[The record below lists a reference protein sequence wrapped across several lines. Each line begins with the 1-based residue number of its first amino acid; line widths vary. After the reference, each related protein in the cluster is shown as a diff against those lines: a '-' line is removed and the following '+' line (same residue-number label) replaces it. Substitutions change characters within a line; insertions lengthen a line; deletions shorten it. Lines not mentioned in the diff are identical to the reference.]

1 MLEGF
6 QFITIF
12 IEGIISFFSPCI
24 IPLIPLYMSYLAGS
38 ARTVLEDGTV
48 VYKRKTTLFHTLFFV
63 LGISM
68 SFFLLGLS
76 FSAVG
81 LFFQDVRHILL
92 IVCGVLIILM
102 GLFQIGLIRVPFL
115 QKERKLSARI
125 NLKKM
130 NPGVAFVLGF
140 LFSFAWTPCVGPALS
155 SVLMMASSGSSA
167 MIGNLYVLFYA
178 LGFVVPFL
186 VLGLFTTEALNLL
199 KKYQKALMNL
209 VKVGGVLLVGI
220 GAFLLYDGI
229 NSIPR
234 KTLNSCSMD
243 DRGLSSCGSSSSTF
257 ELTTSPDLQLSDYQ
271 GNTYRLSD
279 YSSQTVVLNFWS
291 LSCSI
296 CKEELNSIQRLQEEL
311 GDEVTILTIV
321 DAGMSYASNEEIH
334 SYIQDH
340 GYTFPVLFDQD
351 AKTFNSYRVTSYPNT
366 FIIRNGEIQVKV
378 PGALEYDSLKNLIEE
393 HI

>member
-92 IVCGVLIILM
+92 IVCGGLIILM
-102 GLFQIGLIRVPFL
+102 GLFQIGLIRIPFL

-229 NSIPR
+229 DSIPR

-243 DRGLSSCGSSSSTF
+243 DRGLSSCGSSSSTS
-257 ELTTSPDLQLSDYQ
+257 ELTTPSDLQLSDYQ

-321 DAGMSYASNEEIH
+321 DAGMSHASNEEIH

>member
-12 IEGIISFFSPCI
+12 TEGIISFFSPCI

-102 GLFQIGLIRVPFL
+102 GLFQIGLIRIPFL

-155 SVLMMASSGSSA
+155 SVLMMASSS
-167 MIGNLYVLFYA
+167 
-178 LGFVVPFL
+178 
-186 VLGLFTTEALNLL
+186 
-199 KKYQKALMNL
+199 
-209 VKVGGVLLVGI
+209 
-220 GAFLLYDGI
+220 
-229 NSIPR
+229 
-234 KTLNSCSMD
+234 
-243 DRGLSSCGSSSSTF
+243 SSSSTS
-257 ELTTSPDLQLSDYQ
+257 ELTTPPDLQLSDYQ

-291 LSCSI
+291 LSCNI
-296 CKEELNSIQRLQEEL
+296 CKEELNSIQRL
-311 GDEVTILTIV
+311 
-321 DAGMSYASNEEIH
+321 
-334 SYIQDH
+334 
-340 GYTFPVLFDQD
+340 
-351 AKTFNSYRVTSYPNT
+351 
-366 FIIRNGEIQVKV
+366 
-378 PGALEYDSLKNLIEE
+378 
-393 HI
+393 

>member
-102 GLFQIGLIRVPFL
+102 GLFQIGLIRIPFL

-229 NSIPR
+229 DSIPR

-243 DRGLSSCGSSSSTF
+243 DRGLSSCGSSSSTS

-311 GDEVTILTIV
+311 GDEVMILTIV
-321 DAGMSYASNEEIH
+321 DAGMSHASNEEIH

-351 AKTFNSYRVTSYPNT
+351 AKTFDSYRVTSYPNT

>member
-12 IEGIISFFSPCI
+12 IEGIISFFSSCI

-102 GLFQIGLIRVPFL
+102 GLFQIGLIRIPFL

-155 SVLMMASSGSSA
+155 SVLMMASSGSS
-167 MIGNLYVLFYA
+167 
-178 LGFVVPFL
+178 
-186 VLGLFTTEALNLL
+186 
-199 KKYQKALMNL
+199 
-209 VKVGGVLLVGI
+209 
-220 GAFLLYDGI
+220 
-229 NSIPR
+229 
-234 KTLNSCSMD
+234 
-243 DRGLSSCGSSSSTF
+243 SSTS
-257 ELTTSPDLQLSDYQ
+257 ELTTPPDLQLSDYQ

-291 LSCSI
+291 LSCNI
-296 CKEELNSIQRLQEEL
+296 CKEELNSIQRL
-311 GDEVTILTIV
+311 
-321 DAGMSYASNEEIH
+321 
-334 SYIQDH
+334 
-340 GYTFPVLFDQD
+340 
-351 AKTFNSYRVTSYPNT
+351 
-366 FIIRNGEIQVKV
+366 
-378 PGALEYDSLKNLIEE
+378 
-393 HI
+393 

>member
-102 GLFQIGLIRVPFL
+102 GLFQIGLIRIPFL

-229 NSIPR
+229 DSIPR

-243 DRGLSSCGSSSSTF
+243 DRGLSSCGSSSSTS
-257 ELTTSPDLQLSDYQ
+257 ELTTSSDLQLSDYQ

-321 DAGMSYASNEEIH
+321 DAGMSHASNEEIH

-351 AKTFNSYRVTSYPNT
+351 AKTFDSYRVTSYPNT

>member
-102 GLFQIGLIRVPFL
+102 GLFQIGLIRIPFL

-229 NSIPR
+229 DSIPR

-243 DRGLSSCGSSSSTF
+243 DRGLSSCGSSSSTS
-257 ELTTSPDLQLSDYQ
+257 ELTTPTDLQLFDYQ

-321 DAGMSYASNEEIH
+321 DAGMSHASNEEIH

-366 FIIRNGEIQVKV
+366 FIVRNGEIQVKV

>member
-12 IEGIISFFSPCI
+12 IEGIISFFSLCI

-48 VYKRKTTLFHTLFFV
+48 VYKRKTTLFHTLFFD

-102 GLFQIGLIRVPFL
+102 GLFQIGLIRIPFL

-155 SVLMMASSGSSA
+155 SVLMMASSGSS
-167 MIGNLYVLFYA
+167 
-178 LGFVVPFL
+178 
-186 VLGLFTTEALNLL
+186 
-199 KKYQKALMNL
+199 
-209 VKVGGVLLVGI
+209 
-220 GAFLLYDGI
+220 
-229 NSIPR
+229 
-234 KTLNSCSMD
+234 
-243 DRGLSSCGSSSSTF
+243 SSTS
-257 ELTTSPDLQLSDYQ
+257 ELTTPPDLQLSDYQ

-291 LSCSI
+291 LSCNI
-296 CKEELNSIQRLQEEL
+296 CKEELNSIQRL
-311 GDEVTILTIV
+311 
-321 DAGMSYASNEEIH
+321 
-334 SYIQDH
+334 
-340 GYTFPVLFDQD
+340 
-351 AKTFNSYRVTSYPNT
+351 
-366 FIIRNGEIQVKV
+366 
-378 PGALEYDSLKNLIEE
+378 
-393 HI
+393 

>member
-102 GLFQIGLIRVPFL
+102 GLFQIGLIRIPFL

-229 NSIPR
+229 DSIPR

-243 DRGLSSCGSSSSTF
+243 DRGLSSCGSSSSTS

-321 DAGMSYASNEEIH
+321 DAGMSHASNEEIH

-351 AKTFNSYRVTSYPNT
+351 AKTFDSYRVTSYPNT

>member
-102 GLFQIGLIRVPFL
+102 GLFQIGLIRIPFL

-178 LGFVVPFL
+178 LGMVFKF
-186 VLGLFTTEALNLL
+186 N
-199 KKYQKALMNL
+199 
-209 VKVGGVLLVGI
+209 
-220 GAFLLYDGI
+220 
-229 NSIPR
+229 R
-234 KTLNSCSMD
+234 K
-243 DRGLSSCGSSSSTF
+243 RYR
-257 ELTTSPDLQLSDYQ
+257 QVI
-271 GNTYRLSD
+271 TYR
-279 YSSQTVVLNFWS
+279 
-291 LSCSI
+291 
-296 CKEELNSIQRLQEEL
+296 RLQ
-311 GDEVTILTIV
+311 DLTV
-321 DAGMSYASNEEIH
+321 N
-334 SYIQDH
+334 
-340 GYTFPVLFDQD
+340 
-351 AKTFNSYRVTSYPNT
+351 
-366 FIIRNGEIQVKV
+366 
-378 PGALEYDSLKNLIEE
+378 
-393 HI
+393 

>member
-12 IEGIISFFSPCI
+12 TEGIISFFSPCI

-102 GLFQIGLIRVPFL
+102 GLFQIGLIRIPFL

-229 NSIPR
+229 DSIPR

-243 DRGLSSCGSSSSTF
+243 DRGLSSCGSSSSTS
-257 ELTTSPDLQLSDYQ
+257 ELTTPPDLQLSDYQ

-291 LSCSI
+291 LSCNI
-296 CKEELNSIQRLQEEL
+296 CKEELNSIQRL
-311 GDEVTILTIV
+311 
-321 DAGMSYASNEEIH
+321 
-334 SYIQDH
+334 
-340 GYTFPVLFDQD
+340 
-351 AKTFNSYRVTSYPNT
+351 
-366 FIIRNGEIQVKV
+366 
-378 PGALEYDSLKNLIEE
+378 
-393 HI
+393 

>member
-102 GLFQIGLIRVPFL
+102 GLFQIGLIRIPFL

-229 NSIPR
+229 DSIPR

-243 DRGLSSCGSSSSTF
+243 DRGLSSCGSSSNTS
-257 ELTTSPDLQLSDYQ
+257 ELTTPPDLQLSDYQ

-291 LSCSI
+291 LSCNI

-321 DAGMSYASNEEIH
+321 DAGMSHASNEEIH

-351 AKTFNSYRVTSYPNT
+351 AKTFDSYRVTSYPNT

>member
-102 GLFQIGLIRVPFL
+102 GLFQIGLIRIPFL

-229 NSIPR
+229 DSIPR

-243 DRGLSSCGSSSSTF
+243 DRGLSSCGSSSSTS
-257 ELTTSPDLQLSDYQ
+257 ELKTPPDLQLSGYQ

-321 DAGMSYASNEEIH
+321 DAGMSHASNEEIH
-334 SYIQDH
+334 SYVQDH

-351 AKTFNSYRVTSYPNT
+351 AKTFNSYRVASYPNT

>member
-12 IEGIISFFSPCI
+12 IEGIISFFSLCI

-102 GLFQIGLIRVPFL
+102 GLFQIGLIRIPFL

-155 SVLMMASSGSSA
+155 SVLMMASSGSS
-167 MIGNLYVLFYA
+167 
-178 LGFVVPFL
+178 
-186 VLGLFTTEALNLL
+186 
-199 KKYQKALMNL
+199 
-209 VKVGGVLLVGI
+209 
-220 GAFLLYDGI
+220 
-229 NSIPR
+229 
-234 KTLNSCSMD
+234 
-243 DRGLSSCGSSSSTF
+243 SSTS
-257 ELTTSPDLQLSDYQ
+257 ELTTPPDLQLSDYQ

-291 LSCSI
+291 LSCNI
-296 CKEELNSIQRLQEEL
+296 CKEELNSIQRL
-311 GDEVTILTIV
+311 
-321 DAGMSYASNEEIH
+321 
-334 SYIQDH
+334 
-340 GYTFPVLFDQD
+340 
-351 AKTFNSYRVTSYPNT
+351 
-366 FIIRNGEIQVKV
+366 
-378 PGALEYDSLKNLIEE
+378 
-393 HI
+393 

>member
-102 GLFQIGLIRVPFL
+102 GLFQIGLIRIPFL

-229 NSIPR
+229 DSIPR

-243 DRGLSSCGSSSSTF
+243 DRGLSSCGSSSSTS
-257 ELTTSPDLQLSDYQ
+257 ELKTPPDLQLSGYQ

-291 LSCSI
+291 LSCNI

-321 DAGMSYASNEEIH
+321 DAGMSHASNEEIH

-351 AKTFNSYRVTSYPNT
+351 AKTFDSYRVTSYPNT

>member
-102 GLFQIGLIRVPFL
+102 GLFQIGLIRIPFL

-229 NSIPR
+229 DSIPC

-243 DRGLSSCGSSSSTF
+243 DRGLSSCGSSSSTS
-257 ELTTSPDLQLSDYQ
+257 ELKTPPDLQLSGYQ

-291 LSCSI
+291 LSCNI

-321 DAGMSYASNEEIH
+321 DAGMSHASNEEIH

>member
-102 GLFQIGLIRVPFL
+102 GLFQIGLIRIPFL

-130 NPGVAFVLGF
+130 NPGIAFVLGF

-229 NSIPR
+229 DSIPR
-234 KTLNSCSMD
+234 KMLNSCSMD
-243 DRGLSSCGSSSSTF
+243 DRGLSSCGSSSSTS
-257 ELTTSPDLQLSDYQ
+257 ELTTPPYGQLSDYQ

-321 DAGMSYASNEEIH
+321 DAGMSHASNEEIH

-351 AKTFNSYRVTSYPNT
+351 AKTFDSYRVTSYPNT

>member
-12 IEGIISFFSPCI
+12 IEGIISFFSLCI
-24 IPLIPLYMSYLAGS
+24 ILLIPLYMSYLAGS

-102 GLFQIGLIRVPFL
+102 GLFQIGLIRIPFL

-155 SVLMMASSGSSA
+155 SVLMMASSGSS
-167 MIGNLYVLFYA
+167 
-178 LGFVVPFL
+178 
-186 VLGLFTTEALNLL
+186 
-199 KKYQKALMNL
+199 
-209 VKVGGVLLVGI
+209 
-220 GAFLLYDGI
+220 
-229 NSIPR
+229 
-234 KTLNSCSMD
+234 
-243 DRGLSSCGSSSSTF
+243 SSTS
-257 ELTTSPDLQLSDYQ
+257 ELTTPPDLQLSDYQ

-291 LSCSI
+291 LSCNI
-296 CKEELNSIQRLQEEL
+296 CKEELNSIQRL
-311 GDEVTILTIV
+311 
-321 DAGMSYASNEEIH
+321 
-334 SYIQDH
+334 
-340 GYTFPVLFDQD
+340 
-351 AKTFNSYRVTSYPNT
+351 
-366 FIIRNGEIQVKV
+366 
-378 PGALEYDSLKNLIEE
+378 
-393 HI
+393 

>member
-102 GLFQIGLIRVPFL
+102 GLFQIGLIRIPFL

-140 LFSFAWTPCVGPALS
+140 L
-155 SVLMMASSGSSA
+155 
-167 MIGNLYVLFYA
+167 
-178 LGFVVPFL
+178 
-186 VLGLFTTEALNLL
+186 
-199 KKYQKALMNL
+199 L
-209 VKVGGVLLVGI
+209 VKIVQQ
-220 GAFLLYDGI
+220 
-229 NSIPR
+229 
-234 KTLNSCSMD
+234 
-243 DRGLSSCGSSSSTF
+243 SSYG
-257 ELTTSPDLQLSDYQ
+257 
-271 GNTYRLSD
+271 
-279 YSSQTVVLNFWS
+279 
-291 LSCSI
+291 
-296 CKEELNSIQRLQEEL
+296 
-311 GDEVTILTIV
+311 
-321 DAGMSYASNEEIH
+321 
-334 SYIQDH
+334 
-340 GYTFPVLFDQD
+340 
-351 AKTFNSYRVTSYPNT
+351 
-366 FIIRNGEIQVKV
+366 
-378 PGALEYDSLKNLIEE
+378 LIEMS
-393 HI
+393 

>member
-102 GLFQIGLIRVPFL
+102 GLFQIGLIRIPFL

-209 VKVGGVLLVGI
+209 VKVGGVLLIGI

-229 NSIPR
+229 DSIPR

-243 DRGLSSCGSSSSTF
+243 DRGLSSCGSSSSTS
-257 ELTTSPDLQLSDYQ
+257 ELKTPPDLQLSDYQ

-321 DAGMSYASNEEIH
+321 DAGMSHASNEEIH

>member
-12 IEGIISFFSPCI
+12 IEGMISFFSPCI

-68 SFFLLGLS
+68 SFFILGLS

-81 LFFQDVRHILL
+81 LFFQDIRHILL

-102 GLFQIGLIRVPFL
+102 GLFQIGLIRIPFL
-115 QKERKLSARI
+115 QKERKLHAKI

-130 NPGVAFVLGF
+130 NPGVAFLLGF

-209 VKVGGVLLVGI
+209 VKVGGVLLIGI
-220 GAFLLYDGI
+220 GAFLLYDGVG
-229 NSIPR
+229 SIPR
-234 KTLNSCSMD
+234 KTFNSCSMD
-243 DRGLSSCGSSSSTF
+243 DKGLSSCGNSSSTSD
-257 ELTTSPDLQLSDYQ
+257 LKIPPDLQLSDYQ
-271 GNTYRLSD
+271 GNIHRLSD

-291 LSCSI
+291 LSCNI
-296 CKEELNSIQRLQEEL
+296 CKEELKSIQKLQEEL
-311 GDEVTILTIV
+311 GDNVTILTIV
-321 DAGMSYASNEEIH
+321 DAGMSHASNEDIH

-351 AKTFNSYRVTSYPNT
+351 AKTFDSYHVTSYPNT
-366 FIIRNGEIQVKV
+366 FIIRDGEIQVKV
-378 PGALEYDSLKNLIEE
+378 PGALEYDSLKKLIEE
-393 HI
+393 HL

>member
-102 GLFQIGLIRVPFL
+102 GLFQIGLIRIPFL

-155 SVLMMASSGSSA
+155 SVLMMASSGSS
-167 MIGNLYVLFYA
+167 
-178 LGFVVPFL
+178 
-186 VLGLFTTEALNLL
+186 
-199 KKYQKALMNL
+199 
-209 VKVGGVLLVGI
+209 
-220 GAFLLYDGI
+220 
-229 NSIPR
+229 
-234 KTLNSCSMD
+234 
-243 DRGLSSCGSSSSTF
+243 SSTS
-257 ELTTSPDLQLSDYQ
+257 ELTTPPDLQLSDYQ

-291 LSCSI
+291 LSCNI
-296 CKEELNSIQRLQEEL
+296 CKEELNSIQRL
-311 GDEVTILTIV
+311 
-321 DAGMSYASNEEIH
+321 
-334 SYIQDH
+334 
-340 GYTFPVLFDQD
+340 
-351 AKTFNSYRVTSYPNT
+351 
-366 FIIRNGEIQVKV
+366 
-378 PGALEYDSLKNLIEE
+378 
-393 HI
+393 

>member
-102 GLFQIGLIRVPFL
+102 GLFQIGLIWIPFL

-229 NSIPR
+229 DSIPR

-243 DRGLSSCGSSSSTF
+243 DRGLSSCGSSSSTS
-257 ELTTSPDLQLSDYQ
+257 ELTTPPDLQLSDYQ

-321 DAGMSYASNEEIH
+321 DAGMSHASNEEIH

-351 AKTFNSYRVTSYPNT
+351 AKTFDSYRVTSYPNT

-393 HI
+393 HM

>member
-81 LFFQDVRHILL
+81 LFCQDVRQILL

-102 GLFQIGLIRVPFL
+102 GLFQIGLIRIPFL

-155 SVLMMASSGSSA
+155 SVLMMASSGSS
-167 MIGNLYVLFYA
+167 
-178 LGFVVPFL
+178 
-186 VLGLFTTEALNLL
+186 
-199 KKYQKALMNL
+199 
-209 VKVGGVLLVGI
+209 
-220 GAFLLYDGI
+220 
-229 NSIPR
+229 
-234 KTLNSCSMD
+234 
-243 DRGLSSCGSSSSTF
+243 SSTS
-257 ELTTSPDLQLSDYQ
+257 ELTTPPDLQLSDYQ

-291 LSCSI
+291 LSCNI
-296 CKEELNSIQRLQEEL
+296 CKEELNSIQRL
-311 GDEVTILTIV
+311 
-321 DAGMSYASNEEIH
+321 
-334 SYIQDH
+334 
-340 GYTFPVLFDQD
+340 
-351 AKTFNSYRVTSYPNT
+351 
-366 FIIRNGEIQVKV
+366 
-378 PGALEYDSLKNLIEE
+378 
-393 HI
+393 

>member
-102 GLFQIGLIRVPFL
+102 GLFQIGLIRIPFL

-186 VLGLFTTEALNLL
+186 ILGLFTTEALNLL

-229 NSIPR
+229 DSIPR

-243 DRGLSSCGSSSSTF
+243 DRGLSSCGSSSSTS
-257 ELTTSPDLQLSDYQ
+257 ELKTPPDLQLSGYQ

-291 LSCSI
+291 LSCNI
-296 CKEELNSIQRLQEEL
+296 CKEELNSIQKMQEEL

-321 DAGMSYASNEEIH
+321 DAGMSHASNEEIH

-351 AKTFNSYRVTSYPNT
+351 AKTFDSYRVTSYPNT
-366 FIIRNGEIQVKV
+366 FIIRDGEIQVKV